1 MSIFRTNVASVGS
14 VFNDTRKEKSTFRA
28 TALRRELVVGLL
40 TPDEGPSLETSIF
53 PLSFQVVREPLPF
66 AYPEY
71 FISYSYSEYFSH
83 IVNLP
88 EFCIYRYKGVKEA
101 SMVQNAAYF
110 IFTQADDGSFEAY
123 PVDSQYRFTPVINY
137 RTLTA
142 DEAEEEYSARNKT
155 INLFSLMVKKRLT
168 DTEEKPGE
176 EEIAIP
182 KVKSKVDKL
191 VRYSCDISN

>member
-1 MSIFRTNVASVGS
+1 M
-14 VFNDTRKEKSTFRA
+14 
-28 TALRRELVVGLL
+28 
-40 TPDEGPSLETSIF
+40 
-53 PLSFQVVREPLPF
+53 
-66 AYPEY
+66 
-71 FISYSYSEYFSH
+71 
-83 IVNLP
+83 
-88 EFCIYRYKGVKEA
+88 KEA
-101 SMVQNAAYF
+101 TMVQNAAYY

-142 DEAEEEYSARNKT
+142 DEAEEEFSLRNKT
-155 INLFSLMVKKRLT
+155 INYFSLMVKKRLT

-191 VRYSCDISN
+191 VRCSMFISRTNVVCVRSVHSKKWTTCSGLMKTAMNNVLLPTLFKVVNNIVQHCYT